1 MKTPNEIELDSTE
14 TGASGPASS
23 PTLKS
28 FSILEAIANAERP
41 VSLGEIVQQL
51 GIPKPTAHRML
62 AQLEAGGLIARDI
75 NGHGYGA
82 SPRLQK
88 FALDVL
94 THDSLRRQRYASLQK
109 LVHRIGE
116 TCNLTVMDKSE
127 VLYLERI
134 ETPSPLRMS
143 LQPGTRVPLHCTASG
158 KLFLSQMTPHDRH
171 QLIVRLPLQRY
182 TPHTITDPDLLEAE
196 LDRLHAKE
204 WSIDNEEFVLG
215 SVCLA
220 VPVKDLHGR
229 CCAAV
234 AMSAPSA
241 RVPIGKILDF
251 LPALREAAEEIAST
265 LTMPITG

>member
-1 MKTPNEIELDSTE
+1 MKTPNDIELESLE
-14 TGASGPASS
+14 AGVSASATS

-28 FSILEAIANAERP
+28 FAILEAIANAERP
-41 VSLGEIVQQL
+41 VSLSEIAQQL

-62 AQLEAGGLIARDI
+62 TQLEAGGLIARDI
-75 NGHGYGA
+75 DGHGYGM
-82 SPRLQK
+82 SPRMQK

-94 THDSLRRQRYASLQK
+94 THDSLRRQRHASLQK
-109 LVHRIGE
+109 LVQEIGE
-116 TCNLTVMDKSE
+116 TCNLTVMDRSE

-143 LQPGTRVPLHCTASG
+143 LQQGARVPLHCTASG
-158 KLFLSQMTPHDRH
+158 KLFLSQMPANERH
-171 QLIVRLPLQRY
+171 QLVTQLPLQRY
-182 TPHTITDPDLLEAE
+182 TPNTIIDPDLLEAE
-196 LDRLHAKE
+196 LDRIHAKE

-220 VPVKDLHGR
+220 APVKDSHGR
-229 CCAAV
+229 CCATV
-234 AMSAPSA
+234 AMSAPAA

-251 LPALREAAEEIAST
+251 LPALREAADGIAAT